1 MRILVIHNK
10 YKQAGGEDSVFKS
23 ESELLV
29 QHGHVV
35 EQLVYDNSTINTP
48 YKKIMAGLKT
58 IYNPDSAR
66 IIKRKILEF
75 DPDIIHVH
83 NFLPIV
89 SPSVFF
95 VANQLHIP
103 IVLTL
108 HNYRLICPSATLFYN
123 GQINERSI
131 HSIIPWN
138 AIWNGVYRNSKWQ
151 TAGVVCMTA
160 FHHWLGTWK
169 YKVGAYI
176 TLTQF
181 AREMFMKAAIA
192 LPPNK
197 LFVKPNFVE
206 DLGIGQ
212 QVRDDY
218 FLFIGRLT
226 EEKGIS
232 TLLNAASMY
241 HFKLIVVG
249 DGPLKSVVEYY
260 ALQNP
265 SVSFVGFQSK
275 EIVID
280 YLKRCTAL
288 IFPSTWYEGFPV
300 TIAEAFSTGTPVIAS
315 DLGAM
320 SEIFVDKVNGLL
332 FESGNEKDLILK
344 IIEITK
350 SKTLGRNISVNARDY
365 YLKYYTPSMNYSQL
379 TDIYDKTI
387 ERNKYPSHSR
397 IEQDLVPV

>member
-10 YKQAGGEDSVFKS
+10 YKQAGGEDSVFRS

-35 EQLVYDNSTINTP
+35 EQLLYDNSTINTP
-48 YKKIMAGLKT
+48 LKKILSGLKT

-66 IIKRKILEF
+66 LIKRKIREF

-103 IVLTL
+103 IVWTL
-108 HNYRLICPSATLFYN
+108 HNYRLVCPSATLFYN
-123 GQINERSI
+123 GQINESSI

-169 YKVGAYI
+169 HKVGAYI

-181 AREMFMKAAIA
+181 AKEKFMNAAIG
-192 LPPNK
+192 LPANK

-206 DLGIGQ
+206 DLGIGEE
-212 QVRDDY
+212 VREDY

-232 TLLNAASMY
+232 TLLNAASRY
-241 HFKLIVVG
+241 RFKLVIVG

-260 ALQNP
+260 ALHNP
-265 SVSFVGFQSK
+265 SISYVGFQPK
-275 EIVID
+275 DRVID
-280 YLKRCTAL
+280 YLKRCKAL

-315 DLGAM
+315 DIGAM
-320 SEIFVDKVNGLL
+320 KEIFVDKVNGLL
-332 FESGNEKDLILK
+332 FESGNEKELILK
-344 IIEITK
+344 IMEITK
-350 SKTLGRNISVNARDY
+350 SESYRRNISVNARDH
-365 YLKYYTPSMNYSQL
+365 YLKYYTPSVNYSQL
-379 TDIYDKTI
+379 TNIYYKTI
-387 ERNKYPSHSR
+387 EQNKYPSHSR
-397 IEQDLVPV
+397 INQDLVPV